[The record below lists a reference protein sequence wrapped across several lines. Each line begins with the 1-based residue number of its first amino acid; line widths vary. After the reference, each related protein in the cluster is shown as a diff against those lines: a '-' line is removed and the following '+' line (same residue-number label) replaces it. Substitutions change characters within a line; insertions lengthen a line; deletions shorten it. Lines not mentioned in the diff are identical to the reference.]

1 MDGTPTLRMNEFM
14 LATLGAGKVDLAPV
28 EGGELFSFCG
38 LLGFRPPDLLVPSY
52 KRHLSTPSFQSLFP
66 CIPVH
71 ISQLYH
77 GSLRFPPLNID

>member
-38 LLGFRPPDLLVPSY
+38 LLGFVLQICWFLRIRDIFLHHHSNPYSLASQFIFLSYTMDLFGFL
-52 KRHLSTPSFQSLFP
+52 H
-66 CIPVH
+66 
-71 ISQLYH
+71 
-77 GSLRFPPLNID
+77 